1 MDIPRTIQNAL
12 LLCLMSLS
20 VSAMASDGIYW
31 MNSWD
36 QDCYENNTNTCRED
50 WYSIPQGSHLI
61 KWEVFNTIE
70 VENSEALF
78 SARESLTDYGYL
90 YPEANGY
97 DEESEVY
104 GGSAGERVEQYT
116 SEYGLPIGFVK
127 DKNKLNGRNYMGL
140 TCAACH
146 TGKVSYGD
154 NTYYVEG
161 GQANADMF
169 KFLVKLRDALQ
180 ANKNDP
186 AKLARFKTRFR
197 RYTLSN
203 IDLTAWPVSI
213 FSAERYLDESIEY
226 VTDYVATTHSSIEN
240 GPTRLDAIGAIL
252 NKLHYGHT
260 NQNIS
265 EAPLLTAP
273 VTYPYI
279 WDATSLECIQTNCVG
294 FDPLTR
300 NSGEVLGV
308 FGSINLDED
317 ENIPDLLEL
326 IGQQLGLN
334 TLFDFTPKINNL
346 VELEVAINRAHS
358 PRWPASF
365 PTLDTA
371 LVSEG
376 KALYSENCAGCH
388 MDTSD
393 GVDEF
398 ELSEPNS
405 IGRQFTKVV
414 RVPYNVVGTDEAFA
428 VDYGMRTDKT
438 GILGSVIAQKA
449 PDTVDPATGITFGEQ
464 VPETFSS
471 LALLGV
477 TAQVVVSN
485 HEGTIAYAIQAA
497 QTYPDLSLDDAKA
510 ALHLDN
516 IAGHTDRPNFV
527 PTDYRAKP
535 LNGVAFTGPFLHN
548 GSVRTLKDLLKA
560 PENRPISFLIGS
572 TDYDV
577 DGAGYVDAGNF
588 LLDTTIRGNGKEGH
602 TYGTQLSSGDKTALL
617 EYMKSM

>member
-1 MDIPRTIQNAL
+1 MVISKTIQKAL

-20 VSAMASDGIYW
+20 LCAMASDGIYW

-50 WYSIPQGSHLI
+50 WYSLPQGSHLI

-70 VENSEALF
+70 MENSETLF
-78 SARESLTDYGYL
+78 SSRESLTDYGYL
-90 YPEANGY
+90 YPEIAGY
-97 DEESEVY
+97 DEGAEVY
-104 GGSAGERVEQYT
+104 DGSAGERVEQYT

-127 DKNKLNGRNYMGL
+127 DKSILDGRNYMGL

-154 NTYYVEG
+154 STYYVEG

-169 KFLVKLRDALQ
+169 KFIGKLRDALQ
-180 ANKNDP
+180 ATKDDP
-186 AKLARFKTRFR
+186 AKLARFKTRFAQ
-197 RYTLSN
+197 YALLN
-203 IDLTAWPVSI
+203 IDLTAWPVNV
-213 FSAERYLDESIEY
+213 FAAERYLDESLKY
-226 VTDYVATTHSSIEN
+226 AKDYAATTHSSIEN

-260 NQNIS
+260 NQDITQ
-265 EAPLLTAP
+265 APLLTAP

-308 FGSINLDED
+308 FGFINLDED
-317 ENIPDLLEL
+317 ENVPDLLEL
-326 IGQQLGLN
+326 IAQQLGLN

-346 VELEVAINRAHS
+346 VALETAINRANS

-365 PTLDTA
+365 PALDTA

-376 KALYSENCAGCH
+376 KTLYTNNCAGCH

-393 GVDEF
+393 GVDAF
-398 ELSEPNS
+398 ELSVPNS
-405 IGRQFTKVV
+405 IGRQFTKVI
-414 RVPYNVVGTDEAFA
+414 RVPYDVVGTDEAFA
-428 VDYGMRTDKT
+428 VDYGMRVDKT
-438 GILGSVIAQKA
+438 GILGAVLAQRA
-449 PDTVDPATGITFGEQ
+449 PDTIDPVTGLTFGEQ
-464 VPETFSS
+464 IPETFSG
-471 LALLGV
+471 LALLGIS
-477 TAQVVVSN
+477 TNIVVSN

-497 QTYPDLSLDDAKA
+497 QAYPDLSLEDAKA

-516 IAGHTDRPNFV
+516 ISGHTDRPAFV
-527 PTDYRAKP
+527 ATDYRAKP
-535 LNGVAFTGPFLHN
+535 LNGIAFTGPFLHN
-548 GSVRTLKDLLKA
+548 GSVRTLQDLLEEPA
-560 PENRPISFLIGS
+560 NRPVSFLIGS

-577 DGAGYVDAGNF
+577 NGAGYVNAGDF